1 MKKTFFLWLFIAAAF
16 LANSQGST
24 LYEVNVVKP
33 KAGMKMAFETSWK
46 LHLDKF
52 HKATDKRNVYEV
64 TSGTDLGAYVIV
76 EGPFSYADMDKATSN
91 AKEHAA
97 DLDKNF
103 TPKVETENENFMVA
117 FRDTLSHNPQPD
129 AKKVLVTVTV
139 LKDGKQ
145 PDYVRE
151 LRRTAIILG
160 KLDSKVSFAVLVK
173 TQSGSSPT
181 IITLRN
187 LTNGYAELEANFF
200 QNPPNAFR
208 DAYVKEWGQEAWDK
222 RVAQLVNDV
231 VSREQHFEVHRA
243 DLSSPK

>member
-1 MKKTFFLWLFIAAAF
+1 MKKIFVLWLFTTAT
-16 LANSQGST
+16 LLTLGQGNT

-33 KAGMKMAFETSWK
+33 KAGMQMAFETSWK

-52 HKATDKRNVYEV
+52 HKTSDKRYVYEV
-64 TSGTDLGAYVIV
+64 TGGPELGSYVIV
-76 EGPFSYADMDKATSN
+76 EGPFSYADMDKALTN
-91 AKEHAA
+91 AKAHAA

-103 TPKVETENENFMVA
+103 TPKVETENQNFMVA
-117 FRDTLSHNPQPD
+117 FRDTLSYNPQPD
-129 AKKVLVTVTV
+129 AKKLLVTVTV

-151 LRRTAIILG
+151 MRRTVIVLG
-160 KLDSKVSFAVLVK
+160 KLESKLSFAVLVK

-187 LTNGYAELEANFF
+187 LANGYAELEANFF

-231 VSREQHFEVHRA
+231 VSRELHFEVYRA
-243 DLSSPK
+243 DLSSPQ